1 MILICNIPFIKK
13 VNQAPKFRKISKVQ
27 TSYYHPFWTLHNI
40 AIRPSSSFNQNPEML
55 FHMAQ
60 NFSQH
65 ISASPFFLGLM
76 HLKPTKKSWT
86 FCGFLLGA
94 LAINHCQGAIGP
106 EGTFDV
112 WWKISRVRLIDQ
124 YPLLNPRFL
133 LGKQF
138 RREVGLPWLNDFEWF
153 LNVYYKRFCDN
164 SVSSPT
170 WHDLLPVW
178 HNFCILGCT
187 NQGKLL
193 QFIKGHLQGGFSLT
207 QRN

>member
-1 MILICNIPFIKK
+1 MPFIKK
-13 VNQAPKFRKISKVQ
+13 VNQAPKLRKISKVQ
-27 TSYYHPFWTLHNI
+27 TSYYHPFWALHNI
-40 AIRPSSSFNQNPEML
+40 AICPSSSFNQNPEML
-55 FHMAQ
+55 FHMAKI
-60 NFSQH
+60 F
-65 ISASPFFLGLM
+65 
-76 HLKPTKKSWT
+76 PTHQR
-86 FCGFLLGA
+86 
-94 LAINHCQGAIGP
+94 LAILSGSHAFEAHQKVLDFLRVFVGGSRNQLLSRCYW
-106 EGTFDV
+106 TWRNV

-170 WHDLLPVW
+170 WHDLLSVW

>member
-13 VNQAPKFRKISKVQ
+13 GHQAPKFRKISKVQ

-40 AIRPSSSFNQNPEML
+40 AICPSSSFNQNPEML
-55 FHMAQ
+55 FHMAKIFPTHQ
-60 NFSQH
+60 RLAILSGSHAFEAHQKVLDFLRVFVGGFS
-65 ISASPFFLGLM
+65 
-76 HLKPTKKSWT
+76 
-86 FCGFLLGA
+86 
-94 LAINHCQGAIGP
+94 INHCQGAIGP
-106 EGTFDV
+106 EGTFDE
-112 WWKISRVRLIDQ
+112 KFSRVRLIDQ